1 MECPIIFGPVNKK
14 LLIPF
19 FLAISQII
27 NNIFTLYYPGDS
39 NQLLEMYASSIGFML
54 NLIIPHIKFFSLKTN
69 ESKEIISTTSEE
81 KKKCF
86 SKSCFWQYFILIFT
100 YDLEIILLSVPIIIA
115 EKSGTATLTSKLP
128 FVSGVFS
135 RESIM
140 IVLIAII
147 SYFILKYRNYIHNNI
162 SLVLF
167 IITGIILDYMLD
179 KFDEEFNGKG
189 IGIIIMNLFELI
201 SSVTNLCYI
210 KYMMDVFY
218 YSYYKIAFALG
229 LSTFI
234 LYTLAVPMFMLD
246 EEQKKSFLDSFNNIG
261 LLISR
266 FIISIILQF
275 FFALLILLTL
285 AYFSP
290 SHMLICICIS
300 KLIVSL
306 IGNQSKIK
314 YFSIIPFAFQF
325 FCLMVYLEIL
335 ELNFCGLNI
344 NTRRNIEE
352 RGEDEMISRSSL
364 SRSSTLTDGIEYN
377 KGYFIDV
384 EDKNYKNVENN
395 LEENKEI
402 ILKNSILEMQTLEK
416 K

>member
-19 FLAISQII
+19 FLAISQIL
-27 NNIFTLYYPGDS
+27 NNIFTLYYPGES
-39 NQLLEMYASSIGFML
+39 NQLLEMYSSSIGFML
-54 NLIIPHIKFFSLKTN
+54 NLIIPRIKMFSLDTD
-69 ESKEIISTTSEE
+69 ESKEIISTSTTNEE
-81 KKKCF
+81 KKKCC
-86 SKSCFWQYFILIFT
+86 SKSCFLQYFILIFT
-100 YDLEIILLSVPIIIA
+100 YDLEIILLSIPIIIA

-128 FVSGVFS
+128 FVSGVFT

-140 IVLIAII
+140 IILIAII
-147 SYFILKYRNYIHNNI
+147 SYFTLKLRTYIHNNI

-210 KYMMDVFY
+210 KYMMDVYY

-229 LSTFI
+229 LSMFI
-234 LYTLAVPMFMLD
+234 MYTLAIPMFILD
-246 EEQKKSFLDSFNNIG
+246 EDQKKAFLDSFNNVG

-285 AYFSP
+285 AYFTP
-290 SHMLICICIS
+290 SHMIICICVS

-306 IGNQSKIK
+306 IGNQSQIK

-352 RGEDEMISRSSL
+352 RGEDEMISRSSM

-384 EDKNYKNVENN
+384 EEAKNKEKS
-395 LEENKEI
+395 LEENKDI
-402 ILKNSILEMQTLEK
+402 NLNNPLLEMQTLEK
-416 K
+416 N

>member
-39 NQLLEMYASSIGFML
+39 NQLLEMYSSSIGFML

-86 SKSCFWQYFILIFT
+86 SKRCFLQYFILIFT

-115 EKSGTATLTSKLP
+115 EKTGTATLTSKLP
-128 FVSGVFS
+128 FVSGVFT

-179 KFDEEFNGKG
+179 KYDEEFNGKG

-234 LYTLAVPMFMLD
+234 LYTLVVPMFMLD

-275 FFALLILLTL
+275 FFALLILL
-285 AYFSP
+285 
-290 SHMLICICIS
+290 IS
-300 KLIVSL
+300 K
-306 IGNQSKIK
+306 
-314 YFSIIPFAFQF
+314 Y
-325 FCLMVYLEIL
+325 
-335 ELNFCGLNI
+335 
-344 NTRRNIEE
+344 
-352 RGEDEMISRSSL
+352 
-364 SRSSTLTDGIEYN
+364 
-377 KGYFIDV
+377 
-384 EDKNYKNVENN
+384 
-395 LEENKEI
+395 
-402 ILKNSILEMQTLEK
+402 
-416 K
+416 

>member
-39 NQLLEMYASSIGFML
+39 NQLLEMYSSSIGFML

-86 SKSCFWQYFILIFT
+86 SKRCFLQYFILIFT

-115 EKSGTATLTSKLP
+115 EKTGTATLTSKLP
-128 FVSGVFS
+128 FVSGVFT

-179 KFDEEFNGKG
+179 KYDEEFNGKG

-234 LYTLAVPMFMLD
+234 LYTLVVPMFMLD

-306 IGNQSKIK
+306 IGNQSQIK

-384 EDKNYKNVENN
+384 EAKNMENH
-395 LEENKEI
+395 LEENKEN
-402 ILKNSILEMQTLEK
+402 ILKDSLLEMQTLEK
-416 K
+416 I